1 MSWRSWSGEFI
12 ERGVVFHVKHCGVG
26 RFAGWLFESVVSSL
40 LVVGGWCFTWN
51 SCGYGFGGVLLGI
64 GDGAFNGV
72 FHVKRGSLF
81 GMIRW
86 D

>member
-1 MSWRSWSGEFI
+1 MGL
-12 ERGVVFHVKHCGVG
+12 VG
-26 RFAGWLFESVVSSL
+26 SRVGCLRALFLLCE
-40 LVVGGWCFTWN
+40 LVVVGVSRGTVVVM
-51 SCGYGFGGVLLGI
+51 GLGVLLGI

>member
-1 MSWRSWSGEFI
+1 MVGVS
-12 ERGVVFHVKHCGVG
+12 RGTVVVMG
-26 RFAGWLFESVVSSL
+26 L
-40 LVVGGWCFTWN
+40 
-51 SCGYGFGGVLLGI
+51 GVLLGI

-81 GMIRW
+81 GMICW

>member
-1 MSWRSWSGEFI
+1 MK
-12 ERGVVFHVKHCGVG
+12 RGGLS
-26 RFAGWLFESVVSSL
+26 GWLVVVVSSCL
-40 LVVGGWCFTWN
+40 RVVGVSRGTVVVMVL
-51 SCGYGFGGVLLGI
+51 GVLLGI

-81 GMIRW
+81 GMICW

>member
-1 MSWRSWSGEFI
+1 
-12 ERGVVFHVKHCGVG
+12 
-26 RFAGWLFESVVSSL
+26 
-40 LVVGGWCFTWN
+40 
-51 SCGYGFGGVLLGI
+51 LGI

-81 GMIRW
+81 GMICW

>member
-1 MSWRSWSGEFI
+1 MGLFGSRFCFFI
-12 ERGVVFHVKHCGVG
+12 ALFLLCYFFLFGVSRGTV
-26 RFAGWLFESVVSSL
+26 
-40 LVVGGWCFTWN
+40 LVMGL
-51 SCGYGFGGVLLGI
+51 GVLLGI

>member
-1 MSWRSWSGEFI
+1 MK
-12 ERGVVFHVKHCGVG
+12 RGGLS
-26 RFAGWLFESVVSSL
+26 GWLVVVVSSCL
-40 LVVGGWCFTWN
+40 RVVGVSRGTVVVM
-51 SCGYGFGGVLLGI
+51 GLGVLLGI